1 MNILGCAVRQMK
13 YKKYGQ
19 PQIADRY
26 FLKDN
31 IGCLNVNSFEE
42 TIKNNDHSQ
51 KKYLDSNA

>member
-1 MNILGCAVRQMK
+1 MK